1 MMVLQSLE
9 IEIVCTTT
17 VSGNTSTRVAD
28 VNTLCSKDGEIERM
42 INGSIL
48 KRLSGHSL
56 SL

>member
-9 IEIVCTTT
+9 MEIACTTT
-17 VSGNTSTRVAD
+17 VSCNTSTRIAD
-28 VNTLCSKDGEIERM
+28 VNTLCSKDREIERM

-48 KRLSGHSL
+48 MRLSGHSL